1 MKEEALKLADE
12 ILLCTT
18 DQLHSKT
25 SAMIRRLVAENE
37 FLKDWRDTWSPYVNQ
52 LKQTKPLS
60 DEEIEECYWGDGYP
74 DNPRHP
80 KEFARAIE
88 ERHGIK

>member
-25 SAMIRRLVAENE
+25 SAMIRRLVAENS
-37 FLKDWRDTWSPYVNQ
+37 FLKDWRDTWTPYVNR

-60 DEEIEECYWGDGYP
+60 DDEVMNTFESCLFDGGF
-74 DNPRHP
+74 NAI
-80 KEFARAIE
+80 EFARAIE

>member
-60 DEEIEECYWGDGYP
+60 DEEIKIIATQNRTDLTVPAYIS
-74 DNPRHP
+74 
-80 KEFARAIE
+80 FARAIE

>member
-12 ILLCTT
+12 LEV
-18 DQLHSKT
+18 LHQYVPSEAP
-25 SAMIRRLVAENE
+25 AMIRRLVAENE

-60 DEEIEECYWGDGYP
+60 GEEIWEWFEK
-74 DNPRHP
+74 NTALT
-80 KEFARAIE
+80 KESALMIARAIE